1 MHNTVAVF
9 LGSLFPAVPVLLASL
24 VGLVLTLNAHFK
36 GQRQPAS
43 TLAAIAFALLLL
55 TTLASAMYGPV
66 LFLLRT
72 QAQASL
78 MRMSLIMTMVSF
90 VVRIVEAGAIALL
103 AVAVLRRDAGQA
115 SVD

>member
-1 MHNTVAVF
+1 
-9 LGSLFPAVPVLLASL
+9 
-24 VGLVLTLNAHFK
+24 
-36 GQRQPAS
+36 
-43 TLAAIAFALLLL
+43 
-55 TTLASAMYGPV
+55 MYGPV

-103 AVAVLRRDAGQA
+103 AAAVLRRDAGQA